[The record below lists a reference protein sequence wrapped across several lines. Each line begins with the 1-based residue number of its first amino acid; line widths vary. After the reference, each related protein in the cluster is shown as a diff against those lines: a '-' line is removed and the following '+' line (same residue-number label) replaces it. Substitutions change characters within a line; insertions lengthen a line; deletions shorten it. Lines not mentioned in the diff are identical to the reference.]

1 MCFKNLTKEKSAK
14 NKNEKAN
21 STVKSNEKRRRH
33 GTKKNS
39 DEKSVVESLNIS
51 YQAAEQSRSNY
62 YWVSNWRNAFFELL
76 GIGEN
81 LDRTKQYITNF
92 FATDNEERKEFLS
105 GAILDRKQHIDRA
118 LAKTSLRK
126 HPPKIELKDVF
137 EELNIPKATESEKVK
152 NYIANQEKCFAKY
165 ADDSVA
171 LRVTQ
176 AFILAFLQF
185 WEDSS
190 PLLEKK
196 DEKNYDIYMN
206 KYTSFQETDA
216 YKQFVNEEGDDKNE

>member
-1 MCFKNLTKEKSAK
+1 MFFKNLTKEKSAK

-76 GIGEN
+76 GISEN

-105 GAILDRKQHIDRA
+105 GAILDRKHHIDRA
-118 LAKTSLRK
+118 LAKTSLLK

-206 KYTSFQETDA
+206 KYASFQGTDA

>member
-1 MCFKNLTKEKSAK
+1 MCFKKRTKEKSAK

-21 STVKSNEKRRRH
+21 STVESNKKRRRQR
-33 GTKKNS
+33 TKKKS

-76 GIGEN
+76 GISEN
-81 LDRTKQYITNF
+81 LDCTKQYITNF
-92 FATDNEERKEFLS
+92 FATDNEERKEFFS
-105 GAILDRKQHIDRA
+105 GAILDRKKHIDRA
-118 LAKTSLRK
+118 LAKNSLRK
-126 HPPKIELKDVF
+126 HPQKIELKDVF

-165 ADDSVA
+165 ACNSVA